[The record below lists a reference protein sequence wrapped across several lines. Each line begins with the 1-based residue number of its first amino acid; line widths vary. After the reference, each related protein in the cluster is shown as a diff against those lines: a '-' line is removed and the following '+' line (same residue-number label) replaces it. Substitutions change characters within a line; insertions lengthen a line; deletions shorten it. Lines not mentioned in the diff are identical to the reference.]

1 MSENFKENEEIEET
15 ADNAE
20 EIEEII
26 EEATED
32 AIGAVEA
39 ADAME
44 SVVEEGMHEDM
55 DVSGID
61 EAVEPEVQYAVTEST
76 LEDIPVKSNKG
87 IILGIVIA
95 LVVALLAGVA
105 VMGLFIRKAPYN
117 YLGYINVSGNTIKDI
132 ADMQG
137 IELSD
142 FLAAYNL
149 PSDMP
154 ATTDE
159 SAAYYMIPTGVMAEM
174 YGMDFNTFKTILEIP
189 DTVKSVSLRHK
200 LIDMISDKFNIET
213 EINENTP
220 WGITEGEMTLGA
232 YVGDE
237 DAIKSFKEEYGFG
250 DEITADTQWKEVR
263 NTIDKAN
270 LEARKEAE
278 KMAEQDVNTDD
289 TSADSE
295 DEATQEIDLTPDG
308 SGAGTASDDDVPTGE
323 AASASISGSETAESA
338 E

>member
-15 ADNAE
+15 TNTAD
-20 EIEEII
+20 EIEETI
-26 EEATED
+26 EKASDE

-39 ADAME
+39 ADAMD
-44 SVVEEGMHEDM
+44 SVVEEGMHENA

-61 EAVEPEVQYAVTEST
+61 DAAEPEVQYAIAEST
-76 LEDIPVKSNKG
+76 IEDVPVKNNKG
-87 IILGIVIA
+87 IVIGIAAA
-95 LVVALLAGVA
+95 LVVALLAGIA
-105 VMGLFIRKAPYN
+105 VMGFIIRKAPYN
-117 YLGYINVSGNTIKDI
+117 YLGYINVSGNTIQDI

-137 IELSD
+137 IELDD

-174 YGMDFNTFKTILEIP
+174 YGMDFDSFKTILEIP

-232 YVGDE
+232 YVGND
-237 DAIKSFKEEYGFG
+237 DAIKSFKEEYNLG
-250 DEITADTQWKEVR
+250 DNITADTQWKEVR
-263 NTIDKAN
+263 NIIDKAN

-278 KMAEQDVNTDD
+278 KMSEQDVDSDND
-289 TSADSE
+289 ADID
-295 DEATQEIDLTPDG
+295 DEAVSEVDLTPDG
-308 SGAGTASDDDVPTGE
+308 SGAGTASDDDVPVGE
-323 AASASISGSETAESA
+323 ASTASLSDNNSETSA